1 MFDIFRE
8 IGQTL
13 RSNRLRTFLTGL
25 AVAWGIFMLIVLL
38 GAARGVENAFQ
49 EDAGSRDMN
58 KIQIWNGWTSM
69 PYRGYAEDR
78 QITLHSSD
86 VPALENL
93 TEYVSEVTVQD
104 DIDSAKVYGP
114 NDYIT
119 GGLTAVYPR
128 RLSDLEITMGRALND
143 MDIREN
149 RRSMVIESR
158 NAEILFGSDSAA
170 LGQTVTS
177 LGLGWKI
184 VGVYDNRWRTSNYI
198 PYTTLKSITGGDE
211 NPSTI
216 TAYVDNLTTEEQ
228 GNAAEEAIRTTLAK
242 RHQFH
247 PQDQSALWMWNSF
260 TQAIAAN
267 GAGSILNITVWVI
280 GLLTLLTGI
289 VGVSNIMFVSVRE
302 RTHEIGIRRAIGAK
316 PRSILFQILLE
327 SISITAIS
335 GYVGLFFGMVTLQI
349 INELFGNLEGFKNP
363 TVSFAIAI
371 EVTIAMII
379 CGAVAGLFPALQAI
393 KVKPVEALRDE

>member
-8 IGQTL
+8 VGQTL

-49 EDAGSRDMN
+49 DDMGSRDIN
-58 KIQIWNGWTSM
+58 KIQMWDGWTSM

-78 QITLHSSD
+78 EIKLSTSD
-86 VPALENL
+86 IPALERL
-93 TEYVSEVTVQD
+93 TDYVSEVTVQD
-104 DIDSAKVYGP
+104 GVDTAKIYGP
-114 NDYIT
+114 NDFVT
-119 GGLTAVYPR
+119 GGINAVYPR
-128 RLSDLEITMGRALND
+128 RLDDLELTMGRSLND
-143 MDIREN
+143 MDVREN
-149 RRSMVIESR
+149 RRSMVLPAR

-170 LGQTVTS
+170 LGKTVTC
-177 LGLGWKI
+177 LGLGWKV
-184 VGVYDNRWRTSNYI
+184 VGIYDARWRRENYV
-198 PYTTLKSITGGDE
+198 PYSTLKAITGGNE
-211 NPSTI
+211 NPYSI
-216 TAYVDNLTTEEQ
+216 TAYVDNLTTIEDGE
-228 GNAAEEAIRTTLAK
+228 AAEQAIRSTMAA

-247 PQDQSALWMWNSF
+247 PQDKSALWMWNSF

-267 GAGSILNITVWVI
+267 AAGNILNITVWVI

-316 PRSILFQILLE
+316 PRSILFQILVE

-335 GYVGLFFGMVTLQI
+335 GYIGLFFGMVVLQI

-363 TVSFAIAI
+363 TVSFTIAI
-371 EVTIAMII
+371 EVTVAMII
-379 CGAVAGLFPALQAI
+379 CGAIAGLFPALQAI